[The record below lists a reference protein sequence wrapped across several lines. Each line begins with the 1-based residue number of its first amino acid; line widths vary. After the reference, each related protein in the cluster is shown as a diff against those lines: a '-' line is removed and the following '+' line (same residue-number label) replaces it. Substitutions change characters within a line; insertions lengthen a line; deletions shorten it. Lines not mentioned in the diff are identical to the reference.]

1 MVLERGTLLN
11 NRYRIVDI
19 LGQGGMGSVYRAIDE
34 NLGVE
39 VAVKDNFF
47 TTEEYARQFKREAI
61 ILANLRHP
69 NLPRVTDHFVI
80 SGQGQYLVMDFIEG
94 EDLRQRME
102 RVGLIPEEEVITI
115 GAAVCDALAYLGSR
129 EPPVIHRDLKP
140 GNVKISPHGEI
151 YLVDF
156 GLAKT
161 MHDIHTTATGA
172 RAMTPGYS
180 PPEQYGTA
188 RTDQRTD
195 IYSLGATLFAALT
208 NTIPEDALARA
219 MDQVELTPLRK
230 INTRISRRLA
240 GVIEKSLNVRPD
252 DRFQTAEE
260 FKQALLNASSIPKRK
275 ENDLAVAPA
284 PEEVKSFPASFPLAA
299 EFGNDS
305 DSGQMVEGLS
315 AGFSEA
321 SPNQKSKPNSR
332 AARRNR
338 LLRWLPIIAVALL
351 VVWTGIYFF
360 DSGRFYQSFLKN
372 FPSVAGMITSATETQ
387 LPVNPS
393 AVVSPS
399 LTLSFTASPT
409 TQMTPTLR
417 PTLTDTP
424 IPTISLTPLPTIRGG
439 SRLIAFASER
449 SGLPQIY
456 VTDLDVTNDGTR
468 IERQITF
475 LPDGACQPDWSPD
488 GLRLVFI
495 SPCKANLNYYPT
507 SSLFFINLD
516 GTGLEPLN
524 KPKGGDFDPD
534 WSPDGT
540 KLTFASTRGP
550 GRPQIFI
557 TDLEGQEYQT
567 MTEQYTHET
576 QPSWSPDGKNILY
589 IVSSGEERQIW
600 IMDQYG
606 LGRRKVSQ
614 DAVYLNFR
622 PSLSPDGKK
631 MLYTQRLRL
640 NSVPF
645 LKLSPFGSDGFVEN
659 RPGQDQDPMPMQEGM
674 ISPDGLWIV
683 FEGWTGDTGHDIYI
697 MSITGLARE
706 RITTDPAIDFDPAWS
721 PVSQ

>member
-39 VAVKDNFF
+39 VAVKDNLF

-129 EPPVIHRDLKP
+129 KPPVIHRDLKP
-140 GNVKISPHGEI
+140 GNVKISPQGEI

-208 NTIPEDALARA
+208 NTIPEDGLARA
-219 MDQVELTPLRK
+219 MEQVELTPLRK
-230 INTRISRRLA
+230 INARVSRRLA

-260 FKQALLNASSIPKRK
+260 FKQALLNASSIPRRN
-275 ENDLAVAPA
+275 ENGLTVTPA
-284 PEEVKSFPASFPLAA
+284 LEEGRSLPEPSPVVTV
-299 EFGNDS
+299 S
-305 DSGQMVEGLS
+305 DNKMGTGQIVEGP
-315 AGFSEA
+315 
-321 SPNQKSKPNSR
+321 SPNHAEVLPNRKSIRTSR
-332 AARRNR
+332 ALKRNR
-338 LLRWLPIIAVALL
+338 LRRWFPVMAIVVL
-351 VVWTGIYFF
+351 VIGLGIFYY
-360 DSGRFYQSFLKN
+360 DAGRFYQVIADN
-372 FPSVAGMITSATETQ
+372 IPSVVRLMASATGTQ
-387 LPVNPS
+387 LPLTPNIIG
-393 AVVSPS
+393 SPS
-399 LTLSFTASPT
+399 PTFSFTASPT
-409 TQMTPTLR
+409 MQMTPSLR

-424 IPTISLTPLPTIRGG
+424 IPTKTIMPLPTKLGG
-439 SRLIAFASER
+439 SRQIAYASES
-449 SGLPQIY
+449 SGMPQIY
-456 VTDLDVTNDGTR
+456 VINSDGNG
-468 IERQITF
+468 EPRQITF

-495 SPCKANLNYYPT
+495 SPCKENSNYYRT
-507 SSLFFINLD
+507 SSLFIINLD
-516 GTGLEPLN
+516 GTGLLPLN
-524 KPKGGDFDPD
+524 KPNGADFDPD

-540 KLTFASTRGP
+540 KLAFASTRGS

-600 IMDQYG
+600 VMDQYG
-606 LGRRKVSQ
+606 INRRKVSE
-614 DAVYLNFR
+614 DTPYLNFR
-622 PSLSPDGKK
+622 PSFSPDGKN
-631 MLYTQRLRL
+631 MLFTQRLTTK
-640 NSVPF
+640 SVPF
-645 LKLSPFGSDGFVEN
+645 LAKSPFGGDEFVGE
-659 RPGQDQDPMPMQEGM
+659 RIGQADVPMPMQEGM

-697 MSITGLARE
+697 MTITGLARE
-706 RITTDPAIDFDPAWS
+706 RITTDPAFDFDPAWS
-721 PVSQ
+721 PLGQ